1 MAHIILSRLAAIPML
16 VLGLSAPGCTREQAH
31 RDAEDAKNT
40 AQEVGAK
47 TDEALTNAAH
57 NVKANTP
64 SSDEIKNGINS
75 AGDSIKDAAKAVERK
90 ALEARQ
96 DIRKELG
103 KE

>member
-1 MAHIILSRLAAIPML
+1 MTHTIFSRLAAIPML
-16 VLGLSAPGCTREQAH
+16 ALALSTAACTREQAH
-31 RDAEDAKNT
+31 RDAEDAKDT

-47 TDEALTNAAH
+47 TDEALGNAAH
-57 NVKANTP
+57 NIKENTP
-64 SSDEIKNGINS
+64 SSDEIKNGINN
-75 AGDSIKDAAKAVERK
+75 AGDSIKDAAKTVERK